1 MNQIELDER
10 LATETERATAE
21 GTHDAA
27 RQHAVP
33 AATHAGW
40 SGHAT
45 VADSSGGRMAGSPA
59 LRGQLARAA
68 RQISA
73 EALGADLAAERGD
86 WQTVGATYQ
95 RLALLFAEYRLLYVQ
110 CLPLVK

>member
-1 MNQIELDER
+1 MIRIERDER
-10 LATETERATAE
+10 LVTEIERAAAE
-21 GTHDAA
+21 GGRAA
-27 RQHAVP
+27 VRQRAVP
-33 AATHAGW
+33 AATHAVW
-40 SGHAT
+40 SGHLAGT
-45 VADSSGGRMAGSPA
+45 DGSDGRIAGSPA

-68 RQISA
+68 RQIST

-86 WQTVGATYQ
+86 WQTVRATYQ